1 MADSPTETTEKA
13 PLPTMGR
20 RAFLM
25 GSLASLFL
33 AACGK
38 KPPPSPPEQSDVLPK
53 EPTFA
58 TLEIPRR
65 FLDMVEYG
73 KSLRLR
79 GNNNTILNTSPDDG
93 DIPFFSAE
101 DPETVIKRI
110 NDITGKAREFFASAT
125 YLFITFG
132 TSRVYRWKE
141 TGKIVSNCH
150 KIPAS
155 YFSHELLGVEEITD
169 IWKKWLDTLHKL
181 YPHLKTVFTI
191 SPVRHW
197 KDGAH
202 GNQVSKSTLFLAVE
216 ELLKHSSCPGYF
228 PAYEIF
234 MDELRDYRFYDADML
249 HPSDTATE
257 YIWERFTS
265 TFFDTR
271 TLELWNEV
279 SKISRS
285 IAHRIQSGTADEMK
299 TFARSM
305 LSKINAVLVKE
316 PGLDLEKE
324 KVYFLEMI

>member
-1 MADSPTETTEKA
+1 VV
-13 PLPTMGR
+13 
-20 RAFLM
+20 FI
-25 GSLASLFL
+25 GSCFAASVGSKFEE
-33 AACGK
+33 GK
-38 KPPPSPPEQSDVLPK
+38 MKVLINPSGTVYNPVSVCN
-53 EPTFA
+53 
-58 TLEIPRR
+58 TLESITRDKTYSVNDLVQYKNR
-65 FLDMVEYG
+65 WLSLDHYT
-73 KSLRLR
+73 
-79 GNNNTILNTSPDDG
+79 N
-93 DIPFFSAE
+93 FSAE

>member
-1 MADSPTETTEKA
+1 MEFRTIVNINPSTFKITYFDPVV
-13 PLPTMGR
+13 
-20 RAFLM
+20 FI
-25 GSLASLFL
+25 GSCFAASVGSKFEE
-33 AACGK
+33 GK
-38 KPPPSPPEQSDVLPK
+38 MKVLINPSGTVYNPVSVCN
-53 EPTFA
+53 
-58 TLEIPRR
+58 TLESITRDKTYSVNDLVQYKNR
-65 FLDMVEYG
+65 WLSLDHYT
-73 KSLRLR
+73 
-79 GNNNTILNTSPDDG
+79 N
-93 DIPFFSAE
+93 FSAE